1 MTKRVNDI
9 SIPSIELRADALV
22 AVDRGDPYRDW
33 AQLFPCLNELQVMD
47 VESNHVI
54 EDSIRIGSWNLERG
68 KEWQRAADLIEWV
81 NIEVLFLSEM
91 DLGMSRSG
99 QQHTAKELAARL
111 GWHGLFAVEFVELE
125 LGNPWE
131 IATPVESTN
140 VAGLRATPFSADI
153 RYTNLGFI
161 DSHKVTEAG
170 GIDDLMNQDWGVE
183 SQWVLRSKPPLDQLR
198 YSRPILKIIK
208 DQQREQTP

>member
-22 AVDRGDPYRDW
+22 AVDRGDPYCDW

-47 VESNHVI
+47 VESNHAI

-68 KEWQRAADLIEWV
+68 KEWQRAADLIERE

-131 IATPVESTN
+131 IASPVEGTN
-140 VAGLRATPFSADI
+140 VAGLHGNAILS
-153 RYTNLGFI
+153 RYPL
-161 DSHKVTEAG
+161 HKPWLHRFTQMTEAG
-170 GIDDLMNQDWGVE
+170 GIGDLMNQDWGVE
-183 SQWVLRSKPPLDQLR
+183 LQWVLRSKPPLDQLR

-208 DQQREQTP
+208 DQ

>member
-47 VESNHVI
+47 VKSNHVI

-68 KEWQRAADLIEWV
+68 KEWQRAADLIERE

-111 GWHGLFAVEFVELE
+111 GWHRLFAVEFVDLE
-125 LGNPWE
+125 LGRIDWFFVKQL
-131 IATPVESTN
+131 IAQHPKTIPVIGCD
-140 VAGLRATPFSADI
+140 GLTISD
-153 RYTNLGFI
+153 
-161 DSHKVTEAG
+161 H
-170 GIDDLMNQDWGVE
+170 DLIICDLL
-183 SQWVLRSKPPLDQLR
+183 LR
-198 YSRPILKIIK
+198 
-208 DQQREQTP
+208 